1 MAGLEPKFIL
11 KEPNK
16 ETRTLIY
23 LFLNWKGKR
32 LKIST
37 SETIIPEYWDKDNQ
51 RPTSNKKITRSFTPI
66 LQKELNILS
75 VRLDEIDLFVNDL
88 ILDLKRDKAVSLD
101 TIQSKVLE
109 FLGRIKTEEVKP
121 ISFIEYFFS
130 IVARMEAGTY
140 LTDKGTKYS
149 PNTIKSYRS
158 NLLLLTEF
166 EKEVGCINIE
176 EIDIDFY
183 NNLIQYCNKIGYRTN
198 TTGSVIKRIK
208 AILHTA
214 FEEGISKN
222 TIFQS
227 NNFKAVKEKV
237 YNIYLTSEELK
248 KLIELP
254 LSGTCEKYR
263 DVFLIGCYVAQ
274 RYSDYSRISPEH
286 IQTTGSGNKVIDLVQ
301 IKTKQRVLIPFLFP
315 ELDILLQKY
324 DYKVPKIVE
333 QPFNRALKKIG
344 ELAGIDKDVV
354 LTENIGGETKER
366 LVKKY
371 ELITSHTARRT
382 GATNLFLLGYSAI
395 QIMKVTGHTTA
406 ESLMDYIKVSL
417 EENADKMAMQ
427 IDTE

>member
-1 MAGLEPKFIL
+1 MKKSDINQYGLKPVPDPKGNSTGKAAGKA
-11 KEPNK
+11 
-16 ETRTLIY
+16 
-23 LFLNWKGKR
+23 
-32 LKIST
+32 ISRVVI
-37 SETIIPEYWDKDNQ
+37 TI
-51 RPTSNKKITRSFTPI
+51 
-66 LQKELNILS
+66 
-75 VRLDEIDLFVNDL
+75 
-88 ILDLKRDKAVSLD
+88 VSLFFA
-101 TIQSKVLE
+101 TL
-109 FLGRIKTEEVKP
+109 
-121 ISFIEYFFS
+121 FIIGIFMFS
-130 IVARMEAGTY
+130 YIMSLRG
-140 LTDKGTKYS
+140 
-149 PNTIKSYRS
+149 
-158 NLLLLTEF
+158 
-166 EKEVGCINIE
+166 E

-183 NNLIQYCNKIGYRTN
+183 NSLLQYCNQIGFRTN

-208 AILHTA
+208 AVLHTA

-248 KLIELP
+248 KLIDLP
-254 LSGTCEKYR
+254 LSGTYEKYR

-286 IQTTGSGNKVIDLVQ
+286 IQTTGNGNKVIDLVQ

-315 ELDILLQKY
+315 ELDTLLQKY

-344 ELAGIDKDVV
+344 ELAGIDKEVV

-417 EENADKMAMQ
+417 EENADKMATQ
-427 IDTE
+427 IETE

>member
-23 LFLNWKGKR
+23 IFLNWKGKR

-109 FLGRIKTEEVKP
+109 FLGRIKTEEAKP
-121 ISFIEYFFS
+121 ISFIEYFSS

-254 LSGTCEKYR
+254 LSGTYEKYR

-427 IDTE
+427 IDAE

>member
-16 ETRTLIY
+16 KSRTLIY
-23 LFLNWKGKR
+23 VLINWKGSR

-37 SETIIPEYWDKDNQ
+37 SETIIPEYWDKENQ
-51 RPTSNKKITRSFTPI
+51 RPISNKKQLRSLAPI
-66 LQKELNILS
+66 LQKELSVLS
-75 VRLDEIDLFVNDL
+75 IKLEEIDLFVCDL
-88 ILDLKRDKAVSLD
+88 VLDLKRDNAVSLD
-101 TIQSKVLE
+101 IIQEKVLE
-109 FLGRIKTEEVKP
+109 FMGRKMIEEIKPV
-121 ISFIEYFFS
+121 SFIEYFTS
-130 IVARMEAGTY
+130 LVTRMENGTY

-158 NLLLLTEF
+158 NLLLLTDF
-166 EKEVGCINIE
+166 EKEIGGINIE

-183 NNLIQYCNKIGYRTN
+183 NSLIQYCNKIGYRTN

-208 AILHTA
+208 AVLHTA
-214 FEEGISKN
+214 FEEGVSKN

-227 NNFKAVKEKV
+227 NSFKAVKEKV

-254 LSGTCEKYR
+254 LSGTYEKYR

-286 IQTTGSGNKVIDLVQ
+286 IQITGNGNKVIDLVQ

-324 DYKVPKIVE
+324 NYKVPKIVE

-344 ELAGIDKDVV
+344 QLAGIDKDVV

-371 ELITSHTARRT
+371 ELMTSHTARRT
-382 GATNLFLLGYSAI
+382 GATNLFLLNYSTI

-417 EENADKMAMQ
+417 EENADKMATQ
-427 IDTE
+427 IDAE